1 MDKLILKMRVDKI
14 LKRWGGSDNHD
25 FHQFNSFS
33 FDLSRVWSCL
43 GWKQNSKGH
52 GWKSWS
58 HCSTKLFSYF
68 FLNPTDVV
76 ANTNA
81 SVFAYVKEKDL
92 SQIMTGILDRNQAF

>member
-1 MDKLILKMRVDKI
+1 MIFINLILSLLICLESGLVLGGIKI
-14 LKRWGGSDNHD
+14 QKDTAGKAGVIVPQTYSL
-25 FHQFNSFS
+25 
-33 FDLSRVWSCL
+33 
-43 GWKQNSKGH
+43 
-52 GWKSWS
+52 
-58 HCSTKLFSYF
+58 TF